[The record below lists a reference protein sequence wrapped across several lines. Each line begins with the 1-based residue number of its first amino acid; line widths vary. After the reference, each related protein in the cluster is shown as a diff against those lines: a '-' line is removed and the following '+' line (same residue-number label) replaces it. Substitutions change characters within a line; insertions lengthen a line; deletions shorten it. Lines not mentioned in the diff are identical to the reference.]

1 MLSILP
7 HAGDDLGDAFG
18 FRSNGAESGCAF
30 RVRFKQAAQ
39 TDGKRRREVDDGGNG
54 LLQFMGNH
62 ARKLRNRPDTLDLA
76 QLFLQLTDGL
86 RVGVTL
92 RKRVRKLLCS
102 PSDEHMHTQFI
113 EEEDHHQRSSE
124 EERPFVPLNHCVN

>member
-1 MLSILP
+1 M
-7 HAGDDLGDAFG
+7 
-18 FRSNGAESGCAF
+18 
-30 RVRFKQAAQ
+30 RFKQAAQ

-76 QLFLQLTDGL
+76 QLFLQFADGL

-92 RKRVRKLLCS
+92 HKRVRKLLCS
-102 PSDEHMHTQFI
+102 PS
-113 EEEDHHQRSSE
+113 EEEHHQRSSE

>member
-18 FRSNGAESGCAF
+18 FSSNGAKSGSAF

-76 QLFLQLTDGL
+76 QLFLQSRMDCALAS
-86 RVGVTL
+86 RSVSASE
-92 RKRVRKLLCS
+92 KLLCS

-113 EEEDHHQRSSE
+113 EEEEHHQRSSE
-124 EERPFVPLNHCVN
+124 EKRPFVPLNHCVN